1 MTSKSKTPAKRI
13 VAISTDAFLSSKPML
28 HQAQELIQGQRQQ
41 DYGDKLQN
49 FSQIAMLWQATLGTK
64 LAPTARI
71 TPEDVA
77 LCMMQ
82 VKIARL
88 AKSPDHK
95 DSTMDIAGYAGCY
108 DMLQIERDTCKQL
121 EGAIIDPRNPSTL

>member
-1 MTSKSKTPAKRI
+1 MK
-13 VAISTDAFLSSKPML
+13 AIQKKPML
-28 HQAQELIQGQRQQ
+28 HAAQDLIQGDRQQ
-41 DYGDKLQN
+41 DYGNKLQN
-49 FSQIAMLWQATLGTK
+49 FSQIAMLWQGTLAMK
-64 LAPTARI
+64 LAPGQRL

-95 DSTMDIAGYAGCY
+95 DSIVDVAGYAGCY
-108 DMLQIERDTCKQL
+108 DTLQEERA
-121 EGAIIDPRNPSTL
+121 EGAELPGVIVDPRNGS

>member
-1 MTSKSKTPAKRI
+1 MAKKTNSI
-13 VAISTDAFLSSKPML
+13 LV
-28 HQAQELIQGQRQQ
+28 QAELLINGQRQA
-41 DYGDKLQN
+41 DYGDKRQN
-49 FSQIAMLWQATLGTK
+49 FSQIAMLWQGTLAMK
-64 LAPTARI
+64 LAPGQSI

-95 DSTMDIAGYAGCY
+95 DSIIDVAGYAGCY
-108 DMLQIERDTCKQL
+108 DMIQQEREQAKDMPGVIVDPRDTHEQQ
-121 EGAIIDPRNPSTL
+121 

>member
-1 MTSKSKTPAKRI
+1 MKKQSKTSI
-13 VAISTDAFLSSKPML
+13 LV
-28 HQAQELIQGQRQQ
+28 QAEDLINGQRQK

-49 FSQIAMLWQATLGTK
+49 FAQIAMLWQGTLAMK
-64 LAPTARI
+64 LAPGQRI

-95 DSTMDIAGYAGCY
+95 DSIIDIAGYAGCY
-108 DMLQIERDTCKQL
+108 DMLQQEREAHTVLPGVIVDSGDA
-121 EGAIIDPRNPSTL
+121 E